1 MKENAISKINKMG
14 EVGGIITLVAKIFV
28 ILGLVLCL
36 ATTIGFAVLPE
47 EFMQIT
53 VSGKAKIDMDV
64 TSIGIPADEEIETF
78 VMDQEALEEAGG
90 YSSFDMNG
98 AEYYVES
105 MTVTEEGVQVETAAD
120 DFALSLH
127 SLVWLMLTATV
138 DLVLTLITLYFVG
151 ALCKAFRY
159 CASPFEETVTKKMQN
174 LAIALIPWAFF
185 SSITEMVAQ
194 GCFTGKMELSVGLDL
209 NMVLIIVLIFAL
221 VYIFKYGAVL
231 QRESDETL

>member
-14 EVGGIITLVAKIFV
+14 EVGGIITLIARIFV

-36 ATTIGFAVLPE
+36 ATTIGFAVIPD
-47 EFMQIT
+47 EFLQIT
-53 VSGKAKIDMDV
+53 VSGNAVVDMDMASV
-64 TSIGIPADEEIETF
+64 GIPADEEIGTI
-78 VMDQEALEEAGG
+78 VMDQEALEETGEAG
-90 YSSFDMNG
+90 SFDMNG
-98 AEYYVES
+98 AEYYVEN
-105 MTVTEEGVQVETAAD
+105 VTITEDAVQVETVAE
-120 DFALSLH
+120 DFTLSLH
-127 SLVWLMLTATV
+127 SLVWVMLTATV
-138 DLVLTLITLYFVG
+138 DLALTLVTLYFVG

-159 CASPFEETVTKKMQN
+159 CESPFEETVTKKMQN
-174 LAIALIPWAFF
+174 LAFSLIPWAFF

-194 GCFTGKMELSVGLDL
+194 GSFTGKMELSVGIDL